1 MNSTRVLVIED
12 LRWVSNQVAPL
23 LQNHGYAVDFAHSGA
38 DGERLAI
45 AGSYEAVVLNV
56 TILGNKA
63 AAVLARIRERGLP
76 ILAVEDP
83 AATSQWPL
91 DTRADQVLTRPI
103 QPSALLACLRTM
115 SREARALKHATMRL
129 GALELD
135 MARHEARRGERRII
149 LTALEYKL
157 LVLLLENEGRVL
169 TRTQL
174 AEQVWG
180 VNSSNCSNMVNV
192 AVLRLRRKVDGAG
205 EPTLIHTVRGSG
217 YRADAE

>member
-1 MNSTRVLVIED
+1 
-12 LRWVSNQVAPL
+12 
-23 LQNHGYAVDFAHSGA
+23 
-38 DGERLAI
+38 
-45 AGSYEAVVLNV
+45 
-56 TILGNKA
+56 
-63 AAVLARIRERGLP
+63 
-76 ILAVEDP
+76 
-83 AATSQWPL
+83 
-91 DTRADQVLTRPI
+91 
-103 QPSALLACLRTM
+103 
-115 SREARALKHATMRL
+115 MRL